1 MNYNC
6 KPSPKYILHLYWVP
20 SKSEWR
26 ACFDF
31 GDFNGGQLYILGA
44 VYCKELPTKII
55 EQNQQ
60 QTNRKSVPCIRRD
73 MGSTTRNVRKSR
85 NDIILLSSYRYRP
98 AQCNIL

>member
-1 MNYNC
+1 MSYNC
-6 KPSPKYILHLYWVP
+6 KPSPKYILHLYSVP

-44 VYCKELPTKII
+44 VYRKELPTKII

-60 QTNRKSVPCIRRD
+60 QSNRIYLCPVLDETWIRRREVFEKVE
-73 MGSTTRNVRKSR
+73 TIY
-85 NDIILLSSYRYRP
+85 IIIISLSP
-98 AQCNIL
+98 CAV